1 MFARITKLVYN
12 NWPVRDSMEK
22 DNKKVEISTFDAKVD
37 IVINPKNIRNYSLE
51 RNDYTEL
58 ALAAIKQRA
67 NVIKYISPS
76 YKDYFI
82 LCEEAINQDYE
93 TFLLIKDS
101 VNNYKQ
107 LGIKTITKHPFL
119 VLGLVKEN
127 KYYHFFWELAVSIS
141 YEVLKGIREEE
152 LFPLIEKTIQ
162 QEPLAIFHVDSRISI
177 YNKLCNIAYSKNKE
191 TIKYMDINYVDN
203 YLVFEIIKNE
213 PEKIRYLDRSKDYY
227 IEAWE
232 MALKIDVTLIKYFD
246 YLLTENLAVFYKYL
260 FIALESNSE
269 IADDKSII
277 NYFRIYNRKLKES
290 LENLKNFDDKLLIG
304 LDLEYKMLTKRI
316 IELEKEEN
324 KKIKQLYR
332 N

>member
-1 MFARITKLVYN
+1 
-12 NWPVRDSMEK
+12 MEK

-141 YEVLKGIREEE
+141 YDVLKGIREEE

-191 TIKYMDINYVDN
+191 TIKYMEITYVDN

-246 YLLTENLAVFYKYL
+246 YLLTENLAVFNKYL

>member
-1 MFARITKLVYN
+1 
-12 NWPVRDSMEK
+12 MEK

-177 YNKLCNIAYSKNKE
+177 YNKLCNIAYSKIKE

>member
-1 MFARITKLVYN
+1 
-12 NWPVRDSMEK
+12 MEK

>member
-1 MFARITKLVYN
+1 
-12 NWPVRDSMEK
+12 MEK

-37 IVINPKNIRNYSLE
+37 IVINPKNIINYSLE